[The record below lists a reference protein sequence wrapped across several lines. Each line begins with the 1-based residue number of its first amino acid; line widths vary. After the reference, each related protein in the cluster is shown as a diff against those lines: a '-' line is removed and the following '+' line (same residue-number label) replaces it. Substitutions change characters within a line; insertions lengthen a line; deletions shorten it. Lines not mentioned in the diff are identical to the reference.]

1 MTPRKKV
8 IGGTTSKGK
17 VNTTV
22 GGATSKRINNQSF
35 AEGTTSATSQEP
47 SVGTQP
53 PQQQEDHLFQML
65 REMKE
70 QMKEQQQKSDRE
82 QEQMILNSDN
92 ILHEQEKLK
101 LLNQ

>member
-1 MTPRKKV
+1 MAPRKK
-8 IGGTTSKGK
+8 IIKWLNFHGKGPATAEGT
-17 VNTTV
+17 
-22 GGATSKRINNQSF
+22 TSKRINNQPL
-35 AEGTTSATSQEP
+35 AKGTASVTLHEP
-47 SVGTQP
+47 SIGTQP